1 MKRLQIN
8 ENKINYFR
16 LFSQQASL
24 RFNVAYLIRSVGDII
39 ASMQDIAFVIKYKD
53 TTLSLCH
60 TIICVTLSILY

>member
-24 RFNVAYLIRSVGDII
+24 RFNVAYLIRSVIRSVDDII
-39 ASMQDIAFVIKYKD
+39 ASMQDIAFFI
-53 TTLSLCH
+53 
-60 TIICVTLSILY
+60 

>member
-16 LFSQQASL
+16 LFSQPASL

-39 ASMQDIAFVIKYKD
+39 ASMQDIAFVI
-53 TTLSLCH
+53 
-60 TIICVTLSILY
+60 